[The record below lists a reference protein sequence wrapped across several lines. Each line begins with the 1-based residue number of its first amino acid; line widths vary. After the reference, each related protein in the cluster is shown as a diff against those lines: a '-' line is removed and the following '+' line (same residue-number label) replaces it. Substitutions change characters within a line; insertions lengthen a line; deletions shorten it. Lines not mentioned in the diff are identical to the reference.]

1 MILVWLLFGSII
13 RRYAKRNYFFIFCID
28 NSEWNQKYFF
38 LPQKMYNYWS
48 LYNFHKS
55 QIELYFTTGF
65 GPSFC
70 DIWGFKSEG
79 VWVRRFKKSK
89 EFLEEESKIQ
99 NKNDLTKLTKP
110 PFFALQ
116 NLSLY
121 FPVPYNDLCTFG
133 LCHLRNQ
140 NKRLFIDAFS
150 LSVHN
155 SLYRNHIL
163 WIRHFFRCPFSSLS
177 KSLYINRLNIF
188 FSYLHLT

>member
-1 MILVWLLFGSII
+1 M
-13 RRYAKRNYFFIFCID
+13 
-28 NSEWNQKYFF
+28 
-38 LPQKMYNYWS
+38 
-48 LYNFHKS
+48 YNFHKS
-55 QIELYFTTGF
+55 QIELYCTTGLVPPSVIF
-65 GPSFC
+65 GESSQKECELGGLESP
-70 DIWGFKSEG
+70 KN
-79 VWVRRFKKSK
+79 VW
-89 EFLEEESKIQ
+89 
-99 NKNDLTKLTKP
+99 NKNQNFRAKKCDQNFPNP

-133 LCHLRNQ
+133 LCHLRYQ
-140 NKRLFIDAFS
+140 NKRLFVDAFS